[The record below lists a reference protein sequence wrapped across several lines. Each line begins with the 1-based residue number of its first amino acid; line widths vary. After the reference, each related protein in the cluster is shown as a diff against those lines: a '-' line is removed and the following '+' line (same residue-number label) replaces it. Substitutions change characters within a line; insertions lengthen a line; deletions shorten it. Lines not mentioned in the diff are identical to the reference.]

1 MDTNISLSKSKM
13 DRLEKLGVDITK
25 ASLIYVGNGQY
36 KDSKSINAEQLIK
49 CGLGFYTFT
58 MQDLLMLCYQFNEEQ
73 KSYQINWTLGKT
85 IYIINDREDFVY
97 IDQYYINDKLEIVDK
112 YQSNELLDMIY
123 KTVIF
128 YLECL
133 RK

>member
-25 ASLIYVGNGQY
+25 ASLIYLGKGQY
-36 KDSKSINAEQLIK
+36 NDSRNAEQLIK

-58 MQDLLMLCYQFNEEQ
+58 VQDLLMLCDQFNQEQ
-73 KSYQINWTLGKT
+73 KSYQINWTFDKP
-85 IYIINDREDFVY
+85 IFIVNDRGDLVY
-97 IDQYYINDKLEIVDK
+97 ADKYYINDKLEIVDK
-112 YQSNELLDMIY
+112 YFSSELLDMIY

-128 YLECL
+128 YLENL
-133 RK
+133 KK

>member
-1 MDTNISLSKSKM
+1 MNTNISLSKSKM

-36 KDSKSINAEQLIK
+36 KDSRNAEQLIK

-58 MQDLLMLCYQFNEEQ
+58 IQDLLMLCCQFNQEQ
-73 KSYQINWTLGKT
+73 ESYQINWTFDKP
-85 IYIINDREDFVY
+85 IFIVNDRGDLVY
-97 IDQYYINDKLEIVDK
+97 ADKYYINDKLEIVDK
-112 YQSNELLDMIY
+112 YFSSELLDMIY
-123 KTVIF
+123 KTVVF
-128 YLECL
+128 YLENL

>member
-25 ASLIYVGNGQY
+25 ASLIYLGKGQY
-36 KDSKSINAEQLIK
+36 NDSRNSEQLIK

-58 MQDLLMLCYQFNEEQ
+58 VQDLLMLCYQFNQEQ
-73 KSYQINWTLGKT
+73 KSYQINWTFDKP
-85 IYIINDREDFVY
+85 IFIVNDRGDLVY
-97 IDQYYINDKLEIVDK
+97 ADKYYINDKLEIVDK
-112 YQSNELLDMIY
+112 YFSSELLDMIY

-128 YLECL
+128 YLENL

>member
-1 MDTNISLSKSKM
+1 MNTNISLSKSKM

-25 ASLIYVGNGQY
+25 ASLIYVGHGQY
-36 KDSKSINAEQLIK
+36 NDSRNAEQLIK

-58 MQDLLMLCYQFNEEQ
+58 MQDLLMLCDQFNQEQ
-73 KSYQINWTLGKT
+73 KSYQINWTFDKP
-85 IYIINDREDFVY
+85 IFIVNDRGDLVY
-97 IDQYYINDKLEIVDK
+97 ADKYYINDKLEIVDK
-112 YQSNELLDMIY
+112 YFSSELLDMIY

-128 YLECL
+128 YLENL

>member
-25 ASLIYVGNGQY
+25 ASLIYLGKGQY
-36 KDSKSINAEQLIK
+36 NDSRNAEQLIK

-58 MQDLLMLCYQFNEEQ
+58 VQDLLMLCYQFNQEQ
-73 KSYQINWTLGKT
+73 KSYQINWTFDKP
-85 IYIINDREDFVY
+85 IFIVNDRGDLVY
-97 IDQYYINDKLEIVDK
+97 ADKYYINDKLEIVDK
-112 YQSNELLDMIY
+112 YFSSELLDMIY

-128 YLECL
+128 YLENL